1 MNLLPDIATFKLL
14 AEALALGLLVG
25 VERYRGR
32 EPGEKKSAG
41 VRTFTILCLLGAI
54 CGLFAASVLT
64 AVTFAAVA
72 GLVLLGYHRSP
83 SGSLGLT
90 TEFAALLV
98 FWIGYLLHS
107 HEAAAISLGIVLTII
122 LAAKKTL
129 HEFVREQISEA
140 EFDAT
145 LKFLAV
151 VLVVYPIL
159 PDREMGPY
167 GFFNPRQVWGLV
179 ILVST
184 ISYAGYFLIRWLGN
198 KRGLMLGS
206 LVGGVVSTAAVTMS
220 LADRARRSPEASR
233 LMGTAAVL
241 ANAVQG
247 PRLLL
252 LLWLVDR
259 NLARSLAVPL
269 IGMAVVGLAGA
280 WMLARRAG
288 SADVEFPLQNPY
300 SLRPA
305 LKFGVFFVAILLVVK
320 LADLWL
326 GDNGILLA
334 SGIAGTGSASA
345 VALSV
350 SKLLGQG
357 SLSPLVAAAS
367 VILAISTNA
376 IAKWIL
382 ALVNG
387 TRQMAFWLGGGLLT
401 MVGAAFLLLFL
412 AP

>member
-1 MNLLPDIATFKLL
+1 MLSDLAPFKLL

-41 VRTFTILCLLGAI
+41 VRTFTILCLLGAV
-54 CGLFAASVLT
+54 CALLATPVLT
-64 AVTFAAVA
+64 AVTFAAAA
-72 GLVLLGYHRSP
+72 GLLLLGYFRSP
-83 SGSLGLT
+83 AGSLGMT
-90 TEFAALLV
+90 TELAALLV

-122 LAAKKTL
+122 LAAKQRL
-129 HEFVREQISEA
+129 HEFVRDRISEA
-140 EFDAT
+140 EFEAT

-151 VLVVYPIL
+151 LLVVYPIL
-159 PDREMGPY
+159 PDRGMGPY
-167 GFFNPRQVWGLV
+167 EFFNPRQVWGLV

-184 ISYAGYFLIRWLGN
+184 ISYAGYFLIRWLG
-198 KRGLMLGS
+198 KRRGLLLSS
-206 LVGGVVSTAAVTMS
+206 LVGGLVSTAAVTMS
-220 LADRARRSPEASR
+220 LADRARRTPEASR

-252 LLWLVDR
+252 LLWLVDQG
-259 NLARSLAVPL
+259 LARALALPL
-269 IGMAVVGLAGA
+269 LGMAVVGLAGT
-280 WMLARRAG
+280 WLLARRAG
-288 SADVEFPLQNPY
+288 SQEVEFPLQNPY
-300 SLRPA
+300 SLGPA
-305 LKFGVFFVAILLVVK
+305 LKFGVFFVAILLLIK

-334 SGIAGTGSASA
+334 SAVAGTGSASA

-350 SKLLGQG
+350 SKLLGQEA
-357 SLSPLVAAAS
+357 LSPLLAATA

-401 MVGAAFLLLFL
+401 MLGAAFALLFL
-412 AP
+412 A

>member
-1 MNLLPDIATFKLL
+1 VLPDIATFKLL

-41 VRTFTILCLLGAI
+41 VRTFTIVCLLGAI
-54 CGLFAASVLT
+54 CSLFAAPILT

-72 GLVLLGYHRSP
+72 GLILIGYYRSP
-83 SGSLGLT
+83 AESLGLT

-98 FWIGYLLHS
+98 FWIGYLLHA

-122 LAAKKTL
+122 LAAKQTL
-129 HEFVREQISEA
+129 HQFVREQISEP
-140 EFDAT
+140 EFEAT

-159 PDREMGPY
+159 PDRDIGPY
-167 GFFNPRQVWGLV
+167 DFFNPRHVWGLV

-184 ISYAGYFLIRWLGN
+184 ISYAGYFLVRWLG
-198 KRGLMLGS
+198 KRRGLMLGS

-220 LADRARRSPEASR
+220 LADRARQTPEASR

-259 NLARSLAVPL
+259 GLARSLAAPL
-269 IGMAVVGLAGA
+269 LGMAAVGLAGA
-280 WMLARRAG
+280 WLLARRTA
-288 SADVEFPLQNPY
+288 SENMEFPLENPY
-300 SLRPA
+300 SIRPA
-305 LKFGVFFVAILLVVK
+305 LKFGLFFVVILLTVK

-326 GDNGILLA
+326 GDRGILLA

-350 SKLLGQG
+350 SKLLGQQ
-357 SLSPLVAAAS
+357 SLSPLVASGS
-367 VILAISTNA
+367 VLLAISTNA
-376 IAKWIL
+376 IAKWVI

-401 MVGAAFLLLFL
+401 MLATAFLLLL
-412 AP
+412 TGP

>member
-1 MNLLPDIATFKLL
+1 MTPDLDTLKLL
-14 AEALALGLLVG
+14 GEALALGLLVG

-32 EPGEKKSAG
+32 QPGEKKSAG

-54 CGLFAASVLT
+54 CGLFSVPVLT

-72 GLVLLGYHRSP
+72 GLVLLGYYRSP
-83 SGSLGLT
+83 AESLGLT

-98 FWIGYLLHS
+98 FWIGYLLHV
-107 HEAAAISLGIVLTII
+107 HEVAAISMGIVLTII
-122 LAAKKTL
+122 LAAKQTL
-129 HEFVREQISEA
+129 HQFVREQISEA

-151 VLVVYPIL
+151 VLVIYPIL
-159 PDREMGPY
+159 PDRELGPY
-167 GFFNPRQVWGLV
+167 GVFNPRHVWGLV
-179 ILVST
+179 IVVST
-184 ISYAGYFLIRWLGN
+184 ISYGGYFLIRWLG
-198 KRGLMLGS
+198 KRRGLMLGS
-206 LVGGVVSTAAVTMS
+206 LAGGVVSTAAVTMS
-220 LADRARRSPEASR
+220 LADRARRAPEASR

-259 NLARSLAVPL
+259 GLARTLAVPL
-269 IGMAVVGLAGA
+269 IGMAVVALAVA
-280 WMLARRAG
+280 WLLGRRAG
-288 SADVEFPLQNPY
+288 SAEVDFPLQNPY
-300 SLRPA
+300 SLQPA
-305 LKFGVFFVAILLVVK
+305 LTFGVFFVAILLLVK

-326 GDNGILLA
+326 GDRGILLA

-350 SKLLGQG
+350 SKLMGQQA
-357 SLSPLVAAAS
+357 LSPFVAATS
-367 VILAISTNA
+367 VVLAVSTNA
-376 IAKWIL
+376 VAKWVL

-387 TRQMAFWLGGGLLT
+387 TRRMAFWLACGLAAMLA
-401 MVGAAFLLLFL
+401 AAFLLLF
-412 AP
+412 AGI